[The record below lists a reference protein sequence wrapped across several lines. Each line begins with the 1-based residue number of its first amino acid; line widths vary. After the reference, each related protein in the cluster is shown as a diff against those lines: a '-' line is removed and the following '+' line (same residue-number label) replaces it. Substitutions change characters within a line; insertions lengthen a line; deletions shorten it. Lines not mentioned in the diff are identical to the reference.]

1 MREYKV
7 AILGAG
13 GVGKSALTSQY
24 VQGVFLEEYDP
35 TIEDS
40 YRKQT
45 VLDDRSYSLEILDT
59 AGIEQF
65 TAMRELYIRNS
76 EGFVLAYSITDRNS
90 FEELRSLRDQVVRL
104 KDNFSVPIVLVGNKC
119 DLAAERAVSLAE
131 AQLQA
136 KQWGN
141 TSFFETSA
149 KDCLNINE
157 AFESLIR
164 QLARRDSAV
173 GSSLRNP
180 SISGS
185 SFDSAQTRI
194 HHRPS
199 RQVLAV
205 KKSLARLREKKSI
218 RRLTS
223 VMSFAHLNQNQ
234 AYPSPPQSTASSPN
248 LLLEVDQLAQAPEIP
263 YTAAVIPEDRRE
275 QKHKSRHKACVVM

>member
-1 MREYKV
+1 MREYKL

-45 VLDDRSYSLEILDT
+45 VIDDRNYSLEILDT

-76 EGFVLAYSITDRNS
+76 EGFVLVYSVTDRNS
-90 FEELRSLRDQVVRL
+90 FEELKTLRDQVVRL
-104 KDNFSVPIVLVGNKC
+104 KDNFSVPIVLVGNKA
-119 DLAAERAVSLAE
+119 DLDDQRKVPTVE

-141 TSFFETSA
+141 TAFFETSA
-149 KDCLNINE
+149 KTSMNIDE
-157 AFESLIR
+157 VFAALVR
-164 QLARRDSAV
+164 QMARRDSAV

-185 SFDSAQTRI
+185 SFDSVQTRI
-194 HHRPS
+194 HHKPS

-205 KKSLARLREKKSI
+205 KKSIARLREKKSI

-223 VMSFAHLNQNQ
+223 VMSFVHVTDQ
-234 AYPSPPQSTASSPN
+234 YPSPPQSTASSPN
-248 LLLEVDQLAQAPEIP
+248 LIEEVDQLAQAPEIP
-263 YTAAVIPEDRRE
+263 YTTGVVPEDSRGS
-275 QKHKSRHKACVVM
+275 KPKSRRHKVCQIM

>member
-7 AILGAG
+7 AVLGAG

-45 VLDDRSYSLEILDT
+45 VIDDRSYGLEILDT

-76 EGFVLAYSITDRNS
+76 EGFVLAYSVTDRNS
-90 FEELRSLRDQVVRL
+90 FEELKSLRDQVVRL
-104 KDNFSVPIVLVGNKC
+104 KDNFNVPMVLVGNKC
-119 DLAAERAVSLAE
+119 DLAETRAVSLAE
-131 AQLQA
+131 AQLLA

-141 TSFFETSA
+141 ASFFETSA
-149 KDCLNINE
+149 KEYLNINE
-157 AFESLIR
+157 AFESLVR

-185 SFDSAQTRI
+185 SFDSVQTRI

-199 RQVLAV
+199 KQVLAV
-205 KKSLARLREKKSI
+205 KRSLARLKEKKSI
-218 RRLTS
+218 RRFTS
-223 VMSFAHLNQNQ
+223 VMSFAHLNE
-234 AYPSPPQSTASSPN
+234 AYPSPPQSTSSSPN
-248 LLLEVDQLAQAPEIP
+248 LQEVDHLAQAPEIP
-263 YTAAVIPEDRRE
+263 YAAAHIPEERRE